1 MRISCELEGILWTWP
16 ENPAWSLF
24 NWTLGVAW
32 VSTVY
37 DVEIGYIFKE
47 IRHNFKNRSLMEKKC
62 MYKYFSCKGYVT
74 VKKIASRWNDTKM
87 RKRKWKTYQCMFF
100 WVIPAQNFG
109 TAWDHVTCW
118 SEKRGP
124 KFLHGAP
131 TGCNNETIT
140 LSF

>member
-100 WVIPAQNFG
+100 
-109 TAWDHVTCW
+109 C
-118 SEKRGP
+118 
-124 KFLHGAP
+124 
-131 TGCNNETIT
+131 T
-140 LSF
+140 LSDSSSEFWHCMGPCNVLKWEEGAQVSPWCTNWM

>member
-1 MRISCELEGILWTWP
+1 
-16 ENPAWSLF
+16 
-24 NWTLGVAW
+24 
-32 VSTVY
+32 
-37 DVEIGYIFKE
+37 
-47 IRHNFKNRSLMEKKC
+47 

-74 VKKIASRWNDTKM
+74 VKRKIESRWNDK
-87 RKRKWKTYQCMFF
+87 KKKWERGSGRHTSVGFSAL